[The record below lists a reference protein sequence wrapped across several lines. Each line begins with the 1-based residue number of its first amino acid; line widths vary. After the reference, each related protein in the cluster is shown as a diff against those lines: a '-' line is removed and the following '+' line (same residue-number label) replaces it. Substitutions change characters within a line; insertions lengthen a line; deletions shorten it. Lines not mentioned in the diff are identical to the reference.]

1 MGSTRLESSFDQR
14 PISATLRPADAREL
28 AGVVAGAFG
37 EATAVYP
44 MGGETSIDFG
54 LPASRP
60 GVGLS
65 TTGLDRVIDYPARD
79 MTITV
84 ESGVRLADLNAVLGA
99 ERQEVPWDVPAAA
112 LATVGGIIATNFNG
126 ARRYGCGA
134 IRDHLIGVTAVDGR
148 GVTFH
153 GGGRVVKNVAGYDFC
168 KLLCGSLGTL
178 AIITQVTLKVRPL
191 PEKRGWAAVYPDSLP
206 QAEELLAAL
215 EHDPITPT
223 AIELLGG
230 REAMVAPLD
239 PDRPLAIL
247 VMFEG
252 MDCEVDWSLGR
263 LREMVGRLRIRQL
276 DAPFTVPHD
285 FHERLVEFPAR
296 GGAAIVAR
304 GCLPPG
310 QLAGFLPKVWQVDP
324 DCALQAHAGNG
335 LFMLRM
341 ARIPSTGLS
350 RSFVAF
356 LQAEARAHH
365 GSLVILSNPAGV
377 EVTRQSTFGGGNAP
391 YHVLESVKRQFD
403 PANILN
409 PGRFLYP

>member
-1 MGSTRLESSFDQR
+1 MASTSGRL
-14 PISATLRPADAREL
+14 PISATLRPSDAREL
-28 AGVVAGAFG
+28 AGTLADAYGN
-37 EATAVYP
+37 ATAVYP
-44 MGGETSIDFG
+44 LGGESSIDFG
-54 LPASRP
+54 IPATRP
-60 GVGLS
+60 GVGVA
-65 TTGLDRVIDYPARD
+65 TTGLDQLIDYPARD

-84 ESGVRLADLNAVLGA
+84 ESGIRIAHLNEVLRA
-99 ERQEVPWDVPAAA
+99 ERQEIPWDVPAAGE
-112 LATVGGIIATNFNG
+112 ATVGGVIATNFNG

-134 IRDHLIGVTAVDGR
+134 IRDHLIGITAVDGR
-148 GVTFH
+148 GVMFH

-178 AIITQVTLKVRPL
+178 AVITQVTLKVRPL
-191 PEKRGWAAVYPDSLP
+191 PERRAWAAVYPDSLQ

-215 EHDPITPT
+215 EHDPISPT

-230 REAMVAPLD
+230 REALIAPLD
-239 PDRPLAIL
+239 PDRKLAIL

-252 MDCEVDWSLGR
+252 LDCEVNWSLGR
-263 LREMVGRLRIRQL
+263 LREIVGHAGIGRL
-276 DAPFTVPHD
+276 DAPFQTPDD
-285 FHERLVEFPAR
+285 FYQQFIEFPAR

-310 QLAGFLPKVWQVDP
+310 QLGGFLPKVWQVDP
-324 DCALQAHAGNG
+324 DCSLQAHAGNG

-341 ARIPSTGLS
+341 SRIPGEGLS

-356 LQAEARAHH
+356 LQAEARAHQ

-377 EVTRQSTFGGGNAP
+377 EVTRQSTLGGGYAP
-391 YHVLESVKRQFD
+391 YRLMESVKRQFD

-409 PGRFLYP
+409 PGRFMFP